1 MTTPIA
7 AHLYADAILE
17 CLLQQLR
24 CHHHLHHAIIWMF
37 NPGQRQLLSSFF
49 SSFLSRLQ
57 RQLYCWLP
65 SELSVKQGRA
75 VSSFSCNYLYSERD
89 AGLTTKAVGHI
100 GLKDDLAEDGG
111 QWEGL
116 VAFIP
121 QWNVPVAGLQ
131 AVQGQDTL
139 SNQFVVIV
147 VHSDAQNRQIW

>member
-1 MTTPIA
+1 M
-7 AHLYADAILE
+7 HSE
-17 CLLQQLR
+17 C
-24 CHHHLHHAIIWMF
+24 
-37 NPGQRQLLSSFF
+37 
-49 SSFLSRLQ
+49 
-57 RQLYCWLP
+57 
-65 SELSVKQGRA
+65 
-75 VSSFSCNYLYSERD
+75 D

-131 AVQGQDTL
+131 AVQGQDAL

-147 VHSDAQNRQIW
+147 VHGDAQNCQIW